1 MSDWI
6 NIKKELPPFTH
17 KTSFGTETSDRV
29 LIVLINGE
37 ISLAYL
43 HILQSALD
51 PRWIGCECMNEDCEC
66 GNRDWKVNE
75 VSYWMPLPEVPK
87 HDKE

>member
-6 NIKKELPPFTH
+6 NTREQLPPFTH

-29 LIVLINGE
+29 LIVLLNGE

-43 HILQSALD
+43 HILQSSLD
-51 PRWIGCECMNEDCEC
+51 PRWIGCECSIDSCEL
-66 GNRDWKVNE
+66 
-75 VSYWMPLPEVPK
+75 S
-87 HDKE
+87 

>member
-17 KTSFGTETSDRV
+17 KTSFGSEVSDRV
-29 LIVLINGE
+29 LIVLVNGE

-66 GNRDWKVNE
+66 GSRDWKVNE